1 MIMKKSI
8 LFLYLGSSLTALSA
22 NDVYQTPN
30 TGTVYSFADLAKIED
45 SGVTQLDDNTFS
57 LSKDIDIL
65 DQDGLVLDNNATL
78 RMGADILVRMYGGNN
93 NFAPADTATIMPTE
107 EGIKPKGIHFLDTS
121 VPQSVKHVRFEG
133 AGLRLGAPAG
143 VTVESCSFIEHNT
156 RIGNY
161 AIGFVASSINNAVR
175 NCYFYRT
182 HLSAIGAGSNLAAG
196 VVIEDNVFEDC
207 STDNRNYPVIN
218 ETPAAD
224 NGAIIIRRNTI
235 YGGKRTLPGA
245 ISVSNMLSMI
255 GNHRIE
261 IEDNYMDNSRYGI
274 NILGNYMNVKI
285 KGNKIIN
292 CHYETNAMNGG
303 SGITVNSTSD
313 SNPTSVYVEGNTI
326 DGCLWGATIIG
337 KTRANFGN
345 NADASSSDYNPGG
358 NVFANN
364 GNCGKTPA
372 GAENAWDPAIPYDLY
387 NNTALT
393 IYAQGNTWG
402 GADQSAEEIEKRIYH
417 KADNSALGE
426 VVYLP
431 AGGVAGINEIETPD
445 FSISVSGAGRFSV
458 NGVDATTP
466 VVVYDLSGI
475 RLFNG
480 TAGQEITTS
489 HRGAAI
495 VVVGG
500 KSVRILL

>member
-1 MIMKKSI
+1 
-8 LFLYLGSSLTALSA
+8 
-22 NDVYQTPN
+22 
-30 TGTVYSFADLAKIED
+30 
-45 SGVTQLDDNTFS
+45 
-57 LSKDIDIL
+57 
-65 DQDGLVLDNNATL
+65 
-78 RMGADILVRMYGGNN
+78 MYGGNN

-121 VPQSVKHVRFEG
+121 VPQTVKHVRFEG

-156 RIGNY
+156 HIGNY

-285 KGNKIIN
+285 KGNEIIN

-313 SNPTSVYVEGNTI
+313 SILHPYTSRATQSTVASGVPPSSEKHGPTSEIMPTPLRQN
-326 DGCLWGATIIG
+326 
-337 KTRANFGN
+337 
-345 NADASSSDYNPGG
+345 YNPGG

-372 GAENAWDPAIPYDLY
+372 GAENAWDPTIPYDLY

-402 GADQSAEEIEKRIYH
+402 GTDQSAEEIEKRIYH

-431 AGGVAGINEIETPD
+431 AGGVAGITEIETPD

-466 VVVYDLSGI
+466 SWSTTLAVSASS
-475 RLFNG
+475 
-480 TAGQEITTS
+480 TALPAK
-489 HRGAAI
+489 R
-495 VVVGG
+495 
-500 KSVRILL
+500 